1 MPACMRPEIPASG
14 GRGLM
19 ANYRVNP
26 TAAAVTAGAGSRVEL
41 APAAGYAERSPSL
54 NLGKI

>member
-1 MPACMRPEIPASG
+1 MRPEIPASG